1 VIYVSG
7 LFNIS
12 VSKLSVLISMDL
24 YEEIFYKSLTI
35 GGEGGE
41 FGGNYNKHINILNKN
56 KNFLEILLT

>member
-1 VIYVSG
+1 MIYVSG

-41 FGGNYNKHINILNKN
+41 FGGNYNKHINI
-56 KNFLEILLT
+56 